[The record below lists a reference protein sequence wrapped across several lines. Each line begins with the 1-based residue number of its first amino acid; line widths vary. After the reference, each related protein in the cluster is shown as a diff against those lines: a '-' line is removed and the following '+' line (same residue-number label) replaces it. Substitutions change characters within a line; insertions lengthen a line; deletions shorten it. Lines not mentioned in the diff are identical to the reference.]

1 MSKRSRADLLNSA
14 LKRPLII
21 SPRSIAAAEQP
32 SSSTSTRYVRTNVS
46 NSNND
51 TSMAQKMQELEGL
64 VKKVVDENAALK
76 AEVEDLKVEVAE
88 IKDVQNQSY
97 EKTNELETILK
108 NRRSKIQTTEIF
120 RSTPEMSEAK
130 VQVRFSS
137 EVATFELKHFINFDM
152 ENKSLDEVAKLI
164 AIKMFE
170 QLIPEGCTL
179 ANFSTASTPRY
190 GYITVPSNL
199 FDELAEKL
207 VLLTQGHEDH
217 NLKHALLLR
226 INFGLN
232 DRIKRARK
240 LIRHSEPIQD
250 ASVQKH
256 EEEDL

>member
-1 MSKRSRADLLNSA
+1 MSKRPRTSNSFNTSTQ
-14 LKRPLII
+14 RPVVQSIT
-21 SPRSIAAAEQP
+21 SPRTITVIRPAEQQQP
-32 SSSTSTRYVRTNVS
+32 SSSSTSTRFVRANVS

-51 TSMAQKMQELEGL
+51 PSMAQKMQELEEL

-76 AEVEDLKVEVAE
+76 AEVEDLKAEVAE
-88 IKDVQNQSY
+88 LKDMQNQNY

-108 NRRSKIQTTEIF
+108 SRRSKIQTNATF
-120 RSTPEMSEAK
+120 HSTPEMSDTEI
-130 VQVRFSS
+130 QVRFSS
-137 EVATFELKHFINFDM
+137 EIAKFLLKDLINFDM
-152 ENKSLDEVAKLI
+152 ENKPLDEVAKLI

-190 GYITVPSNL
+190 GYITIPSNL

-207 VLLTQGHEDH
+207 VLLTQGYVDH

-232 DRIKRARK
+232 DKIKRARK
-240 LIRHSEPIQD
+240 LMRRSEHTP
-250 ASVQKH
+250 
-256 EEEDL
+256 E

>member
-1 MSKRSRADLLNSA
+1 MSKRPRTSNSFNTSTQ
-14 LKRPLII
+14 RPVVQSIT
-21 SPRSIAAAEQP
+21 SPRTITVIRPAEQQQP
-32 SSSTSTRYVRTNVS
+32 SSSTSTRFVRANVS

-51 TSMAQKMQELEGL
+51 PSMAQKMQELEEL

-76 AEVEDLKVEVAE
+76 AEVEDLKAEVAE
-88 IKDVQNQSY
+88 LKDMQNQNY

-108 NRRSKIQTTEIF
+108 SRRSKIQTNATF
-120 RSTPEMSEAK
+120 NSTPEMSDTEI
-130 VQVRFSS
+130 QVRFSS
-137 EVATFELKHFINFDM
+137 EIAKFLLKDLINFDM
-152 ENKSLDEVAKLI
+152 ENKPLDEVAKLI

-190 GYITVPSNL
+190 GYITIPSNL

-207 VLLTQGHEDH
+207 VLLTQGYVDH

-232 DRIKRARK
+232 DKIKRARK
-240 LIRHSEPIQD
+240 LMRRSEHTP
-250 ASVQKH
+250 
-256 EEEDL
+256 E

>member
-1 MSKRSRADLLNSA
+1 MSKRPRTSNSFNTSTQ
-14 LKRPLII
+14 RPVVQSIT
-21 SPRSIAAAEQP
+21 SPRTITVIRPAEQQQP
-32 SSSTSTRYVRTNVS
+32 SSSSTSTRFVRANVS

-51 TSMAQKMQELEGL
+51 PSMAQKMQELEEL

-76 AEVEDLKVEVAE
+76 AEVEDLKAEVAE
-88 IKDVQNQSY
+88 LKDMQNQNY

-108 NRRSKIQTTEIF
+108 SRRSKIQTNATF
-120 RSTPEMSEAK
+120 NSTPEMSDTEI
-130 VQVRFSS
+130 QVRFSS
-137 EVATFELKHFINFDM
+137 EIAKFLLKDLINFDM
-152 ENKSLDEVAKLI
+152 ENKPLDEVAKLI

-190 GYITVPSNL
+190 GYITIPSNL

-207 VLLTQGHEDH
+207 VLLTQGYVDH

-232 DRIKRARK
+232 DKIKRARK
-240 LIRHSEPIQD
+240 LMRRSEHTP
-250 ASVQKH
+250 
-256 EEEDL
+256 E